1 MKVNCKH
8 CNKEFEQSRKNKLY
22 CKRSCSTM
30 ACYKRNKYKYVS
42 GGFKKDNETSI
53 LVEKKITNV
62 TSIGNKKI
70 EKKLNGFDKKFNQLR
85 ELIEKGQKSSTSLLN
100 SILGPL
106 IATTGV
112 SIGKKVFWP
121 GSLPATKDDV
131 NTLKKENFEI
141 KQQNLEIQEQNER
154 LLKHFDQIIS

>member
-1 MKVNCKH
+1 
-8 CNKEFEQSRKNKLY
+8 
-22 CKRSCSTM
+22 M
-30 ACYKRNKYKYVS
+30 ASYKKNKYKYVS
-42 GGFKKDNETSI
+42 GRYQKDDETSYI
-53 LVEKKITNV
+53 PVEKETTNV
-62 TSIGNKKI
+62 TPIGNKKI
-70 EKKLNGFDKKFNQLR
+70 EKKLNGFDNKFNQLR

-112 SIGKKVFWP
+112 SIGKKILWP
-121 GSLPATKDDV
+121 GSLPATKDDI

-154 LLKHFDQIIS
+154 LLKHFDQIEQMNSFI